1 MRKGESIKRARLKD
15 MRSVTAA
22 PVFLQNII
30 LCSFFSI
37 SFLMKMLNSQPK
49 WKFYLDAAL
58 VPRHIAVRMCSQE
71 SIEA

>member
-1 MRKGESIKRARLKD
+1 MRKGESIKRAGLKD

-22 PVFLQNII
+22 PMFLQNIM

-49 WKFYLDAAL
+49 WEFYLDAAL
-58 VPRHIAVRMCSQE
+58 VPRHIAVHMCSQE